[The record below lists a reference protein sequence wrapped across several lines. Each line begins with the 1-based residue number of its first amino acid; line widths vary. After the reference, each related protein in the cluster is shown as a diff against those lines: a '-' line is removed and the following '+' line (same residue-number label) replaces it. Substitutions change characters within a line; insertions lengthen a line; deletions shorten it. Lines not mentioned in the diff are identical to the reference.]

1 MCVYIYMYMC
11 LHVYIYYYIY
21 IYVLNFFMYERM
33 CAVSIYSI
41 YIHIYNIYTR
51 TIDVDNEVVQ
61 WPMERHATIQPQV
74 YACDRIPMFHDQ
86 PPPAC

>member
-1 MCVYIYMYMC
+1 
-11 LHVYIYYYIY
+11 
-21 IYVLNFFMYERM
+21 MYERV
-33 CAVSIYSI
+33 CTVSI
-41 YIHIYNIYTR
+41 R

-61 WPMERHATIQPQV
+61 WPMECHATTQPQV